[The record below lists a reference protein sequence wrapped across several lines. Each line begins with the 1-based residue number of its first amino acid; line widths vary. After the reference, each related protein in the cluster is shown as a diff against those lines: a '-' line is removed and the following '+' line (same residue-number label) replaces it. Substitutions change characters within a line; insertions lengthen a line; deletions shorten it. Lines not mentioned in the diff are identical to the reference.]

1 MLYYK
6 ATTGCGVMGVE
17 HGVEA
22 LQNVQKVEAP
32 WAAARFEG
40 GGDPSRVACPSPS
53 CETRD
58 LRNLPRACSAF
69 RALTHGCA

>member
-40 GGDPSRVACPSPS
+40 GGRSLASRVP
-53 CETRD
+53 
-58 LRNLPRACSAF
+58 L
-69 RALTHGCA
+69 ALV